1 MNYDGKT
8 ERFFGDVVARYE
20 KRFMND
26 RLGLNA
32 MIGASQEMYRSKNFS
47 ATKYDMIDLS
57 LNVIDAAI
65 GDATASGSSTE
76 WAMRSFFGRIN
87 YKFNEKYLM
96 TVTLRQD
103 GSSVLAKIISG
114 GSSHLWLWPGV

>member
-57 LNVIDAAI
+57 LKRDRCCN
-65 GDATASGSSTE
+65 
-76 WAMRSFFGRIN
+76 R
-87 YKFNEKYLM
+87 
-96 TVTLRQD
+96 
-103 GSSVLAKIISG
+103 
-114 GSSHLWLWPGV
+114 

>member
-32 MIGASQEMYRSKNFS
+32 MIGASQEMYRSKNF
-47 ATKYDMIDLS
+47 L
-57 LNVIDAAI
+57 LQN
-65 GDATASGSSTE
+65 
-76 WAMRSFFGRIN
+76 
-87 YKFNEKYLM
+87 M
-96 TVTLRQD
+96 T
-103 GSSVLAKIISG
+103 
-114 GSSHLWLWPGV
+114 